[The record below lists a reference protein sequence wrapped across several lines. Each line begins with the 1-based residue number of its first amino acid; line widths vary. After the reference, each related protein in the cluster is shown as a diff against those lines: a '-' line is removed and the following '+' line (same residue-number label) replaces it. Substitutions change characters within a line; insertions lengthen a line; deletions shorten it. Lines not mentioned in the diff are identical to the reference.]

1 VTATSVNHI
10 RTGHRVTCYH
20 CHHQAIY
27 KDPRE
32 AVRDYLTHK
41 CPKPRNEVNL
51 HDQRG
56 RVD

>member
-1 VTATSVNHI
+1 VTATSVNLI

-32 AVRDYLTHK
+32 AVRDYLTHQ
-41 CPKPRNEVNL
+41 CPKPRNEATT
-51 HDQRG
+51 
-56 RVD
+56 